1 MKSNLKVQSNL
12 STLGINKPK
21 PGHLKLTHEREVNL
35 SPKEIWQR
43 KEKQLKLKGLMLLL
57 LTQLFWVIIFLS
69 DDDPV
74 RIQAPKLGIEKG
86 HELIKLSASISSQ
99 LPEPGNKTQA
109 TLFREGS
116 PRTIAVLLRGYE
128 EDPLGQTGIK
138 AILEV
143 PKDQLH
149 FIKNYKHTWQV
160 FPPMTKSVQNHKR
173 SIYEINF

>member
-1 MKSNLKVQSNL
+1 MKSNLKVQSSL
-12 STLGINKPK
+12 STLGIDKPK
-21 PGHLKLTHEREVNL
+21 TSHLKLTQEGDSNL

-43 KEKQLKLKGLMLLL
+43 KEKQLKLKGLILLL
-57 LTQLFWVIIFLS
+57 LTQLFWVIVFLS
-69 DDDPV
+69 DDAPV
-74 RIQAPKLGIEKG
+74 SIKAPQVGIEKD

-99 LPEPGNKTQA
+99 LPKPGTKVAA

-116 PRTIAVLLRGYE
+116 PKTIAVFLRGYE
-128 EDPLGQTGIK
+128 EDPIGQSGVK

-149 FIKNYKHTWQV
+149 FIKNYQHTWQV

>member
-1 MKSNLKVQSNL
+1 MKSNLKVQSSL
-12 STLGINKPK
+12 STLGIDKPK
-21 PGHLKLTHEREVNL
+21 STHLRLTQEKDANL

-57 LTQLFWVIIFLS
+57 LTQLFWVIVFVS
-69 DDDPV
+69 DEAPV
-74 RIQAPKLGIEKG
+74 SIQTPQLRMEKG

-99 LPEPGNKTQA
+99 LPGPGEKMPA

-116 PRTIAVLLRGYE
+116 SRTIAVFLRGYE
-128 EDPLGQTGIK
+128 EDPLGLSGVK

-143 PKDQLH
+143 PRDQLH
-149 FIKNYKHTWQV
+149 FIKNYNHTWQV